1 MSELNIYDIWN
12 IVESS
17 PPRLR
22 EAKLDELCGDDEELK
37 ADIRNTI
44 NICNE
49 PDIATNIWSGYLKK
63 FVEGDFKPEKLI
75 GQKVGYYTLV
85 RYIAEGGMGHVYYA
99 ERHDNIL
106 LNQTAAIKVIKPHL
120 VNLFDY
126 DLINREANIMAQLD
140 YKYITKVFD
149 AGVIQY
155 DALKLPCYVM
165 SYIEGSDIAEH
176 HSSSLY
182 SLENRLNC
190 ILKICKAL
198 HFSHKSDQKI
208 IHSDIKPAN
217 ILMNLNGDPK
227 LCDFSIAQR
236 AHCVAKNHNVKYA
249 EAFSTHYSCPELKE
263 GKKLTVESDVYSLGL
278 VLYQII
284 TDITPPF
291 DIKNNLPSKHLSSS
305 PDNEKYK
312 RWLPEL
318 DAIIL
323 KATQIDPQKRFH
335 SMKEFSDELRN
346 FITLKKVNCYQGRF
360 KYDRYKYF
368 FLHPVHATLG
378 LVGAA
383 SILSFFTIVL
393 VSSSWLIQQT
403 TDSELTAKLADNYA
417 KGIVNFNVYH
427 QQAIHNGFDIIETHS
442 DASPGLIYQHSMA
455 LAKMAV
461 NQGDYNAHYD
471 AITAYKKALTVVDP
485 KDLALTTALMA
496 KSYLAINDDKKAMSI
511 IDPLLNSLAENGFT
525 NISEAHAFLEI
536 FESDVKYISADYD
549 DKRSDL
555 ELLNKIDKQYGKLLS
570 KSYRSLNHYYQAV
583 ELFYNLGGT
592 DVSPSKGVVAED
604 YEKDLHPSLL
614 QAKTLINTSL
624 STIDKYQDNANHRTI
639 ATKNF
644 KARILYE
651 LQDYRKA
658 TQLAK
663 SSTNDAVR
671 LLDIENPLI
680 QKSWRNQYIIL
691 RYLNLHAA
699 TQSIENAVTS
709 SGFSY
714 AYNDIG
720 MLDTYLLGI
729 SYLYQGDVIN
739 IQKQINQAFKYF
751 EKYQKDSDLRGIIGL
766 DSVTALLINYLEF
779 TSFDN
784 NNDAFIK
791 VVNTL
796 NQVMLRT
803 KKDFPDYMSDYEMQM
818 VQLYKLFSERKYNDV
833 MNMVGNVITAR
844 KNKTS
849 DQKDK
854 LSQILLNMAM
864 IVAQIENKQE
874 LALELA
880 NMAEKLFIWSEL
892 EKTHSPVKM
901 NIYLQLAKIYQTNN
915 KTEKYHDAMEQAEIV
930 YTTHYNTL
938 TNSFYAPMFEQNF
951 QLSWVQLQKRCATRS
966 CYKKLSSH

>member
-1 MSELNIYDIWN
+1 MSELSVYDIWN
-12 IVESS
+12 IVEIL

-22 EAKLDELCGDDEELK
+22 EAKLDELCGDNEELK

-44 NICNE
+44 NVCDE
-49 PDIATNIWSGYLKK
+49 PDLATNIWSGYLTK
-63 FVEGDFKPEKLI
+63 FVEDNFKPEKLI

-106 LNQTAAIKVIKPHL
+106 MNQTAAIKVIKPHL
-120 VNLFDY
+120 IKLFNY
-126 DLINREANIMAQLD
+126 DLIDREANIMAQLD

-155 DALKLPCYVM
+155 DSRKLPCYVM

-176 HSSSLY
+176 HYLSLY

-198 HFSHKSDQKI
+198 HFSHRSDQKI

-291 DIKNNLPSKHLSSS
+291 DIKNNLPSQHLSSS

-318 DAIIL
+318 DAIII
-323 KATQIDPQKRFH
+323 KATQKDPQKRFH
-335 SMKEFSDELRN
+335 SMKDFSDELRN
-346 FITLKKVNCYQGRF
+346 FITFKKVNCYPGRF
-360 KYDRYKYF
+360 QYDRYKYF

-383 SILSFFTIVL
+383 SILSFLTIVI

-403 TDSELTAKLADNYA
+403 ADSDLTAKLADNYA
-417 KGIVNFNVYH
+417 KGFVNNHVYYE
-427 QQAIHNGFDIIETHS
+427 QAIRNGFDIIETHT
-442 DASPGLIYQHSMA
+442 DASPGLIYQHSMS
-455 LAKMAV
+455 LAKMAIKQDV
-461 NQGDYNAHYD
+461 SNAHYD
-471 AITAYKKALTVVDP
+471 AITAYKKAIAVAEP
-485 KDLALTTALMA
+485 KYLALTTALMA
-496 KSYLAINDDKKAMSI
+496 KSYLAINEHKKAMSI
-511 IDPLLNSLAENGFT
+511 IDPLLNSLAKNGFT
-525 NISEAHAFLEI
+525 NLSEAHAFLEI
-536 FESDVKYISADYD
+536 FESDVKYISSDYD

-555 ELLNKIDKQYGKLLS
+555 ELLKKIDKQYGKLLS
-570 KSYRSLNHYYQAV
+570 NNYRSLNQYYQAI
-583 ELFYNLGGT
+583 ELFYNLDGSN
-592 DVSPSKGVVAED
+592 VSPSEGVLTED
-604 YEKDLHPSLL
+604 YEKDLRPSLL

-624 STIDKYQDNANHRTI
+624 STIDKYQDNANYRTI
-639 ATKNF
+639 ATQNF

-663 SSTNDAVR
+663 SSTNAAVM
-671 LLDIENPLI
+671 LLDNEDPVI
-680 QKSWRNQYIIL
+680 QKSWRNQYAIL
-691 RYLNLHAA
+691 RYLDLPAA

-714 AYNDIG
+714 DYNDMG
-720 MLDTYLLGI
+720 MLNTYLLGV
-729 SYLYQGDVIN
+729 SYLYQGDMIN
-739 IQKQINQAFKYF
+739 TQKQIIQALEYFK
-751 EKYQKDSDLRGIIGL
+751 KYQKNSDLRGFTGL
-766 DSVTALLINYLEF
+766 DSVYFLLYNYLEITGF
-779 TSFDN
+779 NRDN
-784 NNDAFIK
+784 KLFEL
-791 VVNTL
+791 VVNNLVSVQKRIILDYPGYVNNYEIQLVQLIKTFSE
-796 NQVMLRT
+796 
-803 KKDFPDYMSDYEMQM
+803 KKD
-818 VQLYKLFSERKYNDV
+818 NDV
-833 MNMVGNVITAR
+833 ISTVGNIIAAI
-844 KNKTS
+844 NKINTH
-849 DQKDK
+849 QAHKD
-854 LSQILLNMAM
+854 SRTLLNMALM
-864 IVAQIENKQE
+864 IAQIENKHE
-874 LALELA
+874 LSLELV
-880 NMAEKLFIWSEL
+880 NMADPLFTWSEL
-892 EKTHSPVKM
+892 EKTHSPDKM
-901 NIYLQLAKIYQTNN
+901 ITYLQLAKIYQTNN
-915 KTEKYHDAMEQAEIV
+915 KIEKYNDAMKQAEIV
-930 YTTHYNTL
+930 YTTHYDTL
-938 TNSFYAPMFEQNF
+938 KNSFYAPMFEQDF
-951 QLSWVQLQKRCATRS
+951 QLSLNKN
-966 CYKKLSSH
+966 H